1 MRLFVAIY
9 PPKEVLDHV
18 RDTLRQLDKEK
29 RNIIP
34 VPLDQIHFTLRF
46 VGLNTSISSKQKLAK
61 ELLKFSG
68 NYPKPMLNLGKFSLG
83 FPGQHHPR
91 AMFFD
96 LEDIDPLEDLVNVVH
111 KRIREVG
118 AKDTILWKDR
128 DDRDFHITIARLK
141 QSSVTNSGI
150 HRVKELIE
158 TVKMPA
164 PPSFV
169 PTEMYLVQSDVPRV
183 GGPVYKRLERIVL

>member
-9 PPKEVLDHV
+9 PPKEVLDYV

-46 VGLNTSISSKQKLAK
+46 IGPSVSISTKQKLAK

-68 NYPKPMLNLGKFSLG
+68 NYPKPQLNIGDFSLG

-96 LEDIDPLEDLVNVVH
+96 LIDIDPLEDLVDVVH
-111 KRIREVG
+111 RRIREVG

-128 DDRDFHITIARLK
+128 DDRDFHITVARLK
-141 QSSVTNSGI
+141 QSAVTNSGI
-150 HRVKELIE
+150 HRVKDIIADM
-158 TVKMPA
+158 KMA
-164 PPSFV
+164 EPPTFT
-169 PTEMYLVQSDVPRV
+169 PTEMYLVQSDIPRV
-183 GGPVYKRLERIVL
+183 GAPVYKRLERITL

>member
-9 PPKEVLDHV
+9 PPKEVLDYV

-34 VPLDQIHFTLRF
+34 VPLDQIHFTLRYIGPS
-46 VGLNTSISSKQKLAK
+46 VSISSKQKIAK

-68 NYPKPMLNLGKFSLG
+68 NYPKPQLNIGDFRLG

-96 LEDIDPLEDLVNVVH
+96 LIDIDPLEDLVNMVH

-141 QSSVTNSGI
+141 ESAVTNSTI
-150 HRVKELIE
+150 RRTKDVISEVKFDE
-158 TVKMPA
+158 A
-164 PPSFV
+164 PSFV

-183 GGPVYKRLERIVL
+183 GTPVYKRLERIVL